1 MREVMQQVAVEQVLA
16 LLLQTH
22 RRIDFRLRLARHD
35 GAQELDVGRG
45 HFHVHEEVR
54 VREAED
60 DEQLLTLEQHG
71 IEREHAGL
79 RVADGHG
86 ERQHDFAVDD
96 APDDVSR
103 LVAEEQRREHVNLEV
118 RGFFEFAERV
128 VNGLHQATDVAREV
142 FERRLQLEVR
152 DDALER
158 GGEPVLAGVVGAVGG
173 LRGGFVV
180 LDVLRRDGGPHENE
194 VVVEIRA
201 VQDLAADRIEE
212 RLGALRLLVAREQ
225 ADVVEL
231 DLLPDFVVD
240 VLGVVFVFEQLDA
253 FFHALVIRR
262 DALAR
267 ETLQAMPVAGFEQ
280 LFCTDGCVAED
291 PVVPI
296 EAFEHGLR
304 EVETDLRRQQFG
316 KVIHVD
322 RACSM
327 S

>member
-1 MREVMQQVAVEQVLA
+1 
-16 LLLQTH
+16 
-22 RRIDFRLRLARHD
+22 
-35 GAQELDVGRG
+35 
-45 HFHVHEEVR
+45 
-54 VREAED
+54 
-60 DEQLLTLEQHG
+60 
-71 IEREHAGL
+71 
-79 RVADGHG
+79 
-86 ERQHDFAVDD
+86 
-96 APDDVSR
+96 
-103 LVAEEQRREHVNLEV
+103 
-118 RGFFEFAERV
+118 

-173 LRGGFVV
+173 LRGGLVV
-180 LDVLRRDGGPHENE
+180 LDVLGRDGGPHENE
-194 VVVEIRA
+194 VVVEIRP

-212 RLGALRLLVAREQ
+212 RLGAFRLPVAREQ

-253 FFHALVIRR
+253 FFDALVIRR
-262 DALAR
+262 DAFAR
-267 ETLQAMPVAGFEQ
+267 EALQAMPVAGLEQ
-280 LFCTDGCVAED
+280 LFGTDGRVAEN
-291 PVVPI
+291 PVVPV

-304 EVETDLRRQQFG
+304 EVETDLRRQQFR